1 MKCSVTVS
9 FSFVAEHF
17 SRPFTKQRHGT
28 YVEIQSHST
37 CTKIHTRG
45 VIVVKDRDVGGH
57 VGGDGGGGGGGHNAV
72 HANNVRFVA
81 GEFGL
86 CRRAVS
92 RLARVTSTLL
102 CTVYNQTAR

>member
-9 FSFVAEHF
+9 FSCVAEHF

-72 HANNVRFVA
+72 HANNVRFV
-81 GEFGL
+81 GGGI
-86 CRRAVS
+86 R
-92 RLARVTSTLL
+92 TL
-102 CTVYNQTAR
+102 

>member
-57 VGGDGGGGGGGHNAV
+57 VGGDGGGGGHNAV
-72 HANNVRFVA
+72 HANNVRFV
-81 GEFGL
+81 GGGI
-86 CRRAVS
+86 R
-92 RLARVTSTLL
+92 TL
-102 CTVYNQTAR
+102 